1 MNRSGLLTLMQWLSP
16 SFPVGSY
23 AYSQGMEAAIAR
35 GLIPDA
41 GATRAWIAAVL
52 AEGSGFADTVL
63 LCHAMA
69 PDADLAALAELAL
82 ALAPGRER
90 HDETRDLGAAFT
102 RIANSLTAANRPP
115 LPYPVAVGAA
125 AGGLGLETAD
135 VAPLF
140 LASVAAN
147 LVQVAVRFI
156 PLGQT
161 EGQQV
166 LADLHPLIERVA
178 ASALETGL
186 DQIGNAALRADLAS
200 LWHETM
206 DVRIYRT

>member
-1 MNRSGLLTLMQWLSP
+1 MNHAGLLSLVQWLSP

-23 AYSQGMEAAIAR
+23 AYSQGMEAAIDR

-41 GATRAWIAAVL
+41 AALQHWLAAVL
-52 AEGSGFADTVL
+52 AEGAGAADTVL
-63 LCHAMA
+63 MCHAMR
-69 PDADLAALAELAL
+69 PEADLAALSDLAL

-90 HDETRDLGAAFT
+90 YEESRELGAAFT
-102 RIANSLTAANRPP
+102 RIANSLTRQDRPP
-115 LPYPVAVGAA
+115 LSYPVAVGAA
-125 AGGLGLETAD
+125 AGGLGLAAAD

-140 LASVAAN
+140 LASIAAN

-166 LADLHPLIERVA
+166 LANLHPLIEQVA
-178 ASALETGL
+178 TAAPETGL
-186 DQIGNAALRADLAS
+186 DQIGTAALRADLAS

-206 DVRIYRT
+206 DVRIFRT

>member
-1 MNRSGLLTLMQWLSP
+1 MNRSGLLSLMQWLSP

-23 AYSQGMEAAIAR
+23 AYSHGMEAAVDR

-41 GATRAWIAAVL
+41 AATERWLAAVL

-63 LCHAMA
+63 MCHAMV
-69 PDADLAALAELAL
+69 PNADLAALSDLAL

-90 HDETRDLGAAFT
+90 DQESRELGAAFT
-102 RIANSLTAANRPP
+102 RIANILTLQDRPA

-125 AGGLGLETAD
+125 AGTLGLTAAG

-140 LASVAAN
+140 LASIAAN
-147 LVQVAVRFI
+147 MVQVAVRFI

-166 LADLHPLIERVA
+166 LANLHPLIERVA
-178 ASALETGL
+178 AAASKTGL

-206 DVRIYRT
+206 DVRIFRT

>member
-1 MNRSGLLTLMQWLSP
+1 MNQAGLLSLVQWLSP

-23 AYSQGMEAAIAR
+23 AYSQGMEAAIDR

-41 GATRAWIAAVL
+41 AALQHWLAAVL
-52 AEGSGFADTVL
+52 AEGAGAADTVL
-63 LCHAMA
+63 MCHAMR
-69 PDADLAALAELAL
+69 PEADLAALSDLAL

-90 HDETRDLGAAFT
+90 YEESRELGAAFT
-102 RIANSLTAANRPP
+102 RIANSLTRQDRPP
-115 LPYPVAVGAA
+115 LSYPVAVGAA
-125 AGGLGLETAD
+125 AGGLGLAAAD

-140 LASVAAN
+140 LASIAAN

-166 LADLHPLIERVA
+166 LANLHPLINRVA
-178 ASALETGL
+178 AAAPETGL
-186 DQIGNAALRADLAS
+186 DQIGTAALRADLTS

-206 DVRIYRT
+206 DVRIFRT

>member
-1 MNRSGLLTLMQWLSP
+1 MKRTGLLSLVQWLSP
-16 SFPVGSY
+16 AFPVGSY
-23 AYSQGMEAAIAR
+23 AYSQGMEAAITK

-41 GATRAWIAAVL
+41 QALEQWLAAVL
-52 AEGSGFADTVL
+52 AQGSGFADTVL
-63 LCHAMA
+63 LCHAMV
-69 PDADLAALAELAL
+69 PGADLTGLSDHAL

-90 HDETRDLGAAFT
+90 HQESRDLGAAFA
-102 RIANSLTAANRPP
+102 RITNSLLRQDSPP
-115 LPYPVAVGAA
+115 LAYPVAVGAA
-125 AGGLGLETAD
+125 AGGLGLAIAD

-140 LASVAAN
+140 LASIAAN

-166 LADLHPLIERVA
+166 LANLHPLIEQVAVA
-178 ASALETGL
+178 ATETGL
-186 DQIGNAALRADLAS
+186 DQIGSAALRADLAS

-206 DVRIYRT
+206 DVRIFRT

>member
-1 MNRSGLLTLMQWLSP
+1 MNRSGLLSLMQWLSP

-23 AYSQGMEAAIAR
+23 AYSQGMEAAVDR

-41 GATRAWIAAVL
+41 AATERWLAAVL
-52 AEGSGFADTVL
+52 TEGSGFADTVL
-63 LCHAMA
+63 MCHAMV
-69 PDADLAALAELAL
+69 PNADLAALSDLVL

-90 HDETRDLGAAFT
+90 DQESRELGAAFT
-102 RIANSLTAANRPP
+102 RIANSLTLQDRPA

-125 AGGLGLETAD
+125 AGTLGLTAAG

-140 LASVAAN
+140 LASIAAN
-147 LVQVAVRFI
+147 MVQVAVRFI

-166 LADLHPLIERVA
+166 LANLHPLIERVA
-178 ASALETGL
+178 AAASETGL

-206 DVRIYRT
+206 DVRIFRT